1 MGRDAGLAADLELF
15 VEAVMEARSALAGLD
30 GVARLKEAEVRLA
43 DLGNLIAGVRVHGQM
58 PGLDRAVEGVAA
70 VVGAAGEASTSLY
83 SPSRVAEANN
93 AVDAMMG
100 MFGGIADRF
109 ATPPRSPKVGMEVA
123 EAKVAGFAGL
133 VAEAKRDL
141 ASMERECSGLRREI
155 EEEVAALM
163 EPPAPRKGVD
173 PDKPP
178 VRKTSVDMKAI
189 GRRAGAAAADMG
201 KGTGRK
207 GPGM

>member
-70 VVGAAGEASTSLY
+70 VVGAAGEASPSLY

-109 ATPPRSPKVGMEVA
+109 ATPPRSPRVGMEVA
-123 EAKVAGFAGL
+123 EAKS
-133 VAEAKRDL
+133 DL

-155 EEEVAALM
+155 KDEAAALL
-163 EPPAPRKGVD
+163 EPPARKPNPALARLKG
-173 PDKPP
+173 
-178 VRKTSVDMKAI
+178 KAE
-189 GRRAGAAAADMG
+189 AAASGVSA
-201 KGTGRK
+201 GRGRDFG